1 MVNMSLRYLA
11 RNLVPVLALS
21 ILASWSLTAQAEEGR
36 CLIVHVPQESPE
48 TFKQALNIANN
59 LPKQLGADAARVYV
73 IAQGPGL
80 KLLTKGSP
88 EAERIKS
95 LAASADQTIGGGTEF
110 LACAATIAGIKKRT
124 GKEPELAEGVEVTH
138 PGAVAKVMDLH
149 YKEGCAYIR
158 I

>member
-1 MVNMSLRYLA
+1 M
-11 RNLVPVLALS
+11 ALS
-21 ILASWSLTAQAEEGR
+21 IAASWSFNVQAEEGR
-36 CLIVHVPQESPE
+36 CLIVHVPQESADA
-48 TFKQALNIANN
+48 FSQALNIANN

-80 KLLTKGSP
+80 KLLTKDSP
-88 EAERIKS
+88 EAARITS
-95 LAASADQTIGGGTEF
+95 LAASAEQTIGGGTEF

-124 GKEPELAEGVEVTH
+124 GKEPELAEGVAITH

-149 YKEGCAYIR
+149 YTQGCAYVR